1 MNAALIPWLAV
12 PMAFAVAALVW
23 LLLRRIVRGPVA
35 LPSSIVGIGIMI
47 GLATA
52 AAAALASTTITDGT
66 APGGAP
72 TLEAAFSSYAWL
84 TVLGA
89 ILGGFAGAWRDVYA
103 NLNEA
108 NPLVPYLFLL
118 PHALFF
124 LVFIVYPLAFGFYVS
139 VHQWDLLSGNSPFVG
154 LKYYAQLFDPS
165 TPQSEFFW
173 RTLLNT
179 VFFVVVS
186 VPLLVAT
193 ALGLALLLY
202 RPIFAGPVFRAIFFM
217 PGILSV
223 SVMGILWRW
232 MFDNQSGLINV
243 IREQYFG
250 QPVIQFLTTE
260 GWAWVP
266 IIVGTVWWT
275 IGFNM
280 TLYLAALGGISQS
293 YYEAAQLDG
302 AGPWAQF
309 RFITVPLLAPTTL
322 FIAVTTV
329 LASFQLFGQSL
340 VITAGGPTRSTQSV
354 IQYITEEAFGNNQQ
368 SSAGAMAFVF
378 GALMLI
384 FTAFQFRL
392 MAKDLRSSE
401 RGN

>member
-1 MNAALIPWLAV
+1 MSASAAPIARRR
-12 PMAFAVAALVW
+12 ARGSVW
-23 LLLRRIVRGPVA
+23 A
-35 LPSSIVGIGIMI
+35 
-47 GLATA
+47 
-52 AAAALASTTITDGT
+52 
-66 APGGAP
+66 
-72 TLEAAFSSYAWL
+72 
-84 TVLGA
+84 
-89 ILGGFAGAWRDVYA
+89 
-103 NLNEA
+103 LNET
-108 NPLVPYLFLL
+108 NPIVPYLFLL
-118 PHALFF
+118 PHAVFF
-124 LVFIVYPLAFGFYVS
+124 LVFIVYPVAFGFYVS

-154 LKYYAQLFDPS
+154 LKYYAQIFDGS
-165 TPQSEFFW
+165 SPQSQFFW
-173 RTLLNT
+173 QTLLNT
-179 VFFVVVS
+179 AFFTVVS
-186 VPLLVAT
+186 VPLLVGT
-193 ALGLALLLY
+193 ALGLALLVY
-202 RPIFAGPVFRAIFFM
+202 RPIFGQNVFRAIFFM

-243 IREQYFG
+243 IREQFFG
-250 QPVIQFLTTE
+250 QAVIQFLTTE

-309 RFITVPLLAPTTL
+309 RFITFPLLSPTTL

-329 LASFQLFGQSL
+329 LASFQLFGQTL
-340 VITAGGPTRSTQSV
+340 VITGGGPTRSTQSV

-368 SSAGAMAFVF
+368 SSAAAMAFLF

-384 FTAFQFRL
+384 FTGFQFRL
-392 MAKDLRSSE
+392 MAKDLRSS
-401 RGN
+401 GKDG

>member
-1 MNAALIPWLAV
+1 MSPAVGVKRQRTRTSWLV
-12 PMAFAVAALVW
+12 
-23 LLLRRIVRGPVA
+23 
-35 LPSSIVGIGIMI
+35 
-47 GLATA
+47 
-52 AAAALASTTITDGT
+52 
-66 APGGAP
+66 
-72 TLEAAFSSYAWL
+72 
-84 TVLGA
+84 
-89 ILGGFAGAWRDVYA
+89 
-103 NLNEA
+103 LNES

-124 LVFIVYPLAFGFYVS
+124 AVFIVYPVGFGLYVS
-139 VHQWDLLSGNSPFVG
+139 VHQWDLLSGVSPFVG
-154 LKYYAQLFDPS
+154 LKYYVQIFDGS
-165 TPQSEFFW
+165 SPQYQFFW

-179 VFFVVVS
+179 TFFTVVS

-202 RPIFAGPVFRAIFFM
+202 RPIFGQAIFRAIFFM

-232 MFDNQSGLINV
+232 MFDNQSGLVNV

-302 AGPWAQF
+302 AGPWGQF
-309 RFITVPLLAPTTL
+309 WHITLPLLAPTTL

-329 LASFQLFGQSL
+329 LASFQLFGQTQ
-340 VITAGGPTRSTQSV
+340 VITNGGPTRTTQSV

-368 SSAGAMAFVF
+368 SSAAAMAFVF
-378 GALMLI
+378 GALMLV

-392 MAKDLRSSE
+392 LAKDLRSS
-401 RGN
+401 GKAG

>member
-1 MNAALIPWLAV
+1 MSPAVGMKRSRMRTSMLA
-12 PMAFAVAALVW
+12 
-23 LLLRRIVRGPVA
+23 
-35 LPSSIVGIGIMI
+35 
-47 GLATA
+47 
-52 AAAALASTTITDGT
+52 
-66 APGGAP
+66 
-72 TLEAAFSSYAWL
+72 
-84 TVLGA
+84 
-89 ILGGFAGAWRDVYA
+89 
-103 NLNEA
+103 LNES

-124 LVFIVYPLAFGFYVS
+124 AVFIIYPVGFGLYVS
-139 VHQWDLLSGNSPFVG
+139 VHQWDLLSGASPFVG
-154 LKYYAQLFDPS
+154 LKYYVQIFDGS
-165 TPQSEFFW
+165 SPQNQFFW

-179 VFFVVVS
+179 TFFTVVS

-202 RPIFAGPVFRAIFFM
+202 RPIFGQAIFRAIFFM

-232 MFDNQSGLINV
+232 MFDNQSGLVNV

-250 QPVIQFLTTE
+250 QPIIQFLTTE

-266 IIVGTVWWT
+266 IIIGTVWWT

-302 AGPWAQF
+302 AGPWGQF
-309 RFITVPLLAPTTL
+309 WHITLPLLAPTTL

-329 LASFQLFGQSL
+329 LASFQLFGQTQ
-340 VITAGGPTRSTQSV
+340 VITNGGPTRTTQSV

-368 SSAGAMAFVF
+368 SSAAAMAFVF
-378 GALMLI
+378 GALMLV

-392 MAKDLRSSE
+392 LAKDLRSS
-401 RGN
+401 GKAG